1 MDPSKEVEVPAQ
13 QQVQDAY
20 AHAMAEALD
29 EYIEKKGGGKKE
41 QKSAPKAPRGR
52 PRKADPAIT
61 EDLGP
66 RQPPVSRVDIQP
78 RAPKVSAA
86 AKKVIVEGQ
95 DAVAKA
101 RVIRHIK
108 KYQALLKG
116 EKYQG
121 SDGAELGQ
129 PKAGMR
135 LEDLEALKEGYRSYL
150 HMNDARHGVEALYLS
165 SVSAIEAAAQIMDPF
180 QRLNGLADAVSKEEE
195 RISPILDELAIEY
208 DDYFHMDPRRAL
220 LMQTSFI
227 AGQVFLANQDRLEGK
242 GDNS

>member
-1 MDPSKEVEVPAQ
+1 MDPSKPVEVPAQ

-20 AHAMAEALD
+20 ANAMSEALE
-29 EYIEKKGGGKKE
+29 EYMEKKGGAKKE

-66 RQPPVSRVDIQP
+66 REPPISRVNIPQ
-78 RAPKVSAA
+78 RAPKVSVA
-86 AKKVIVEGQ
+86 AKKVVAEGQ

-165 SVSAIEAAAQIMDPF
+165 GVSAVEAAAQIMDPF
-180 QRLNGLADAVSKEEE
+180 QRLNGLANEVAKNEEK
-195 RISPILDELAIEY
+195 ISPILDELAIEY

-220 LMQTSFI
+220 LLQTTFI
-227 AGQVFLANQDRLEGK
+227 AGQVFIANQDRLEGK
-242 GDNS
+242 SDNS